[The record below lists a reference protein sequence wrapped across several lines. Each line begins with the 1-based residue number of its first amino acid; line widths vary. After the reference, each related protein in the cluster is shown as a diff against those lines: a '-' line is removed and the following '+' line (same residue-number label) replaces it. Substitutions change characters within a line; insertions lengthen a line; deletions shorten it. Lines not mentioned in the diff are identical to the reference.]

1 LRAPQATIRNL
12 RCLTIFSCI
21 GVVKPELPGWVSLP
35 LSHLTEP
42 RVDITPALT
51 GLAQARWPYA
61 RARGLASTVQRLVE
75 VALVTL

>member
-1 LRAPQATIRNL
+1 
-12 RCLTIFSCI
+12 
-21 GVVKPELPGWVSLP
+21 LP

-75 VALVTL
+75 VALVTRSGDSVVTQVQRVNAASTRKHLS